1 MVLHV
6 RTESTRGADISRSVV
21 IHAVHRGCIQTAL
34 TLNIKDKQD
43 NRPHRHR

>member
-6 RTESTRGADISRSVV
+6 RTESTRRADISRSVV
-21 IHAVHRGCIQTAL
+21 IHAVHRGHIQTTP
-34 TLNIKDKQD
+34 TLNIKDKQN